1 MKQRILALLLAAGL
15 CLGIIGACIP
25 AALAADETGVEEA
38 VEVLAGLGIVSG
50 CSDGSYHPEDNLTRA
65 QFCKLAV
72 LAEGHGDKINAGAY
86 RTLFSDVPGSNW
98 AAPYVNLAY
107 EEGLVSGYG
116 DGTFRPDET
125 ATRAQVVTLLYRI
138 AGEPA
143 VDDSKA
149 LPFTDVNLESWYGSA
164 LRWAYQ
170 NGITTG
176 VSADTFAPDDCVTRE
191 QLVSFL
197 ARYAKVTGAYEKV
210 SEDLSS
216 FSDRDRVSSYAVE
229 SMQWAVANGLILGTE
244 TGKLEPMATATRAQ
258 LAAVVA
264 RYCQSI
270 H

>member
-1 MKQRILALLLAAGL
+1 MQ
-15 CLGIIGACIP
+15 
-25 AALAADETGVEEA
+25 
-38 VEVLAGLGIVSG
+38 
-50 CSDGSYHPEDNLTRA
+50 
-65 QFCKLAV
+65 
-72 LAEGHGDKINAGAY
+72 
-86 RTLFSDVPGSNW
+86 
-98 AAPYVNLAY
+98 
-107 EEGLVSGYG
+107 GYG

-125 ATRAQVVTLLYRI
+125 ATRAQMVTLLYRI

-191 QLVSFL
+191 QMVSFL
-197 ARYAKVTGAYEKV
+197 AGYAKVTGAYEKV

-229 SMQWAVANGLILGTE
+229 SMQWAVANGFILGTE

>member
-1 MKQRILALLLAAGL
+1 MDYVLSK
-15 CLGIIGACIP
+15 GIM
-25 AALAADETGVEEA
+25 
-38 VEVLAGLGIVSG
+38 
-50 CSDGSYHPEDNLTRA
+50 
-65 QFCKLAV
+65 Q
-72 LAEGHGDKINAGAY
+72 
-86 RTLFSDVPGSNW
+86 
-98 AAPYVNLAY
+98 
-107 EEGLVSGYG
+107 GYG

-143 VDDSKA
+143 VDDSKV

-216 FSDRDRVSSYAVE
+216 FSDRDSVSSYAVE

>member
-1 MKQRILALLLAAGL
+1 MKKRILTWLLAISM
-15 CLGIIGACIP
+15 LGS
-25 AALAADETGVEEA
+25 L
-38 VEVLAGLGIVSG
+38 
-50 CSDGSYHPEDNLTRA
+50 LT
-65 QFCKLAV
+65 V
-72 LAEGHGDKINAGAY
+72 PAGAAAV
-86 RTLFSDVPGSNW
+86 TKFSDVSDSYTATAVESLRLMG
-98 AAPYVNLAY
+98 VLD
-107 EEGLVSGYG
+107 GYG

-143 VDDSKA
+143 VDDSKV
-149 LPFTDVNLESWYGSA
+149 LPFTDVNPESWYGSA

-197 ARYAKVTGAYEKV
+197 ARYAKVTGGYEKV

>member
-1 MKQRILALLLAAGL
+1 MPAGEQV
-15 CLGIIGACIP
+15 A
-25 AALAADETGVEEA
+25 E
-38 VEVLAGLGIVSG
+38 
-50 CSDGSYHPEDNLTRA
+50 LT
-65 QFCKLAV
+65 FTKT
-72 LAEGHGDKINAGAY
+72 NAGKDADP
-86 RTLFSDVPGSNW
+86 RFTVQKTERNEQQIDEVEHLTASSNRDDPCPSKEFRDLSTTAW
-98 AAPYVNLAY
+98 YHEPVDYVLSK
-107 EEGLVSGYG
+107 GIMQGYG

-191 QLVSFL
+191 QMVSFL

>member
-1 MKQRILALLLAAGL
+1 MPAGEQVAELTFTRTNAGKDADPRFTVQKTERNEQRIDEVEHLTASSNRDDPCPSKEFQDLSTTAWYHESVDYVLSK
-15 CLGIIGACIP
+15 GIM
-25 AALAADETGVEEA
+25 
-38 VEVLAGLGIVSG
+38 
-50 CSDGSYHPEDNLTRA
+50 
-65 QFCKLAV
+65 Q
-72 LAEGHGDKINAGAY
+72 
-86 RTLFSDVPGSNW
+86 
-98 AAPYVNLAY
+98 
-107 EEGLVSGYG
+107 GYG

-125 ATRAQVVTLLYRI
+125 ATRAQMVTLLYRI

-149 LPFTDVNLESWYGSA
+149 LPFADVNLESWYGSA

-191 QLVSFL
+191 QMVSFL

-216 FSDRDRVSSYAVE
+216 FSDRDRISSYAVE

>member
-1 MKQRILALLLAAGL
+1 MTITVKPDEGYELDKLTVTGKDGDSIKLTDKGD
-15 CLGIIGACIP
+15 GKYTFKMP
-25 AALAADETGVEEA
+25 ASKVEVEA
-38 VEVLAGLGIVSG
+38 VFTAIETE
-50 CSDGSYHPEDNLTRA
+50 PE
-65 QFCKLAV
+65 QPK
-72 LAEGHGDKINAGAY
+72 
-86 RTLFSDVPGSNW
+86 S
-98 AAPYVNLAY
+98 
-107 EEGLVSGYG
+107 
-116 DGTFRPDET
+116 
-125 ATRAQVVTLLYRI
+125 
-138 AGEPA
+138 
-143 VDDSKA
+143 

-229 SMQWAVANGLILGTE
+229 SMQWAVANGIILGTE

>member
-1 MKQRILALLLAAGL
+1 MEQLTASSNRDDPCPSKEFQDLSTTAWYHESVDYVLSN
-15 CLGIIGACIP
+15 GIMQ
-25 AALAADETGVEEA
+25 
-38 VEVLAGLGIVSG
+38 G
-50 CSDGSYHPEDNLTRA
+50 C
-65 QFCKLAV
+65 
-72 LAEGHGDKINAGAY
+72 
-86 RTLFSDVPGSNW
+86 
-98 AAPYVNLAY
+98 
-107 EEGLVSGYG
+107 G

-143 VDDSKA
+143 VDDSKV

-191 QLVSFL
+191 QMVSFL

-216 FSDRDRVSSYAVE
+216 FSDRDSVSSYAVE
-229 SMQWAVANGLILGTE
+229 SMEWAVANGLILGTE

-258 LAAVVA
+258 LAAVVT

-270 H
+270 R

>member
-1 MKQRILALLLAAGL
+1 MLE
-15 CLGIIGACIP
+15 
-25 AALAADETGVEEA
+25 ET
-38 VEVLAGLGIVSG
+38 
-50 CSDGSYHPEDNLTRA
+50 
-65 QFCKLAV
+65 
-72 LAEGHGDKINAGAY
+72 
-86 RTLFSDVPGSNW
+86 VP
-98 AAPYVNLAY
+98 
-107 EEGLVSGYG
+107 
-116 DGTFRPDET
+116 
-125 ATRAQVVTLLYRI
+125 
-138 AGEPA
+138 
-143 VDDSKA
+143 KA

-191 QLVSFL
+191 QMVSFL

-229 SMQWAVANGLILGTE
+229 SMQWAVANGFILGTE